1 MTVNTQELR
10 EALAALNAEA
20 GIDAWYDM
28 GDDIYENAPDGVSPI
43 PETDQRFIVQANP
56 ATVSALLDE
65 IDALRAELQ
74 AWQWQPIETAPKDGT
89 RVLLWIEWSD
99 VPVVGEFSHDRW
111 WADTEHHE
119 VSCGAYCY
127 GGSVSSDKNMK
138 PTHWHPL
145 PLPPDPPQGET
156 A

>member
-20 GIDAWYDM
+20 GIDAWCDM

-74 AWQWQPIETAPKDGT
+74 ARQWQPIETAPHETLVVLGWYESGVFKQEIALASAGERYPDGY
-89 RVLLWIEWSD
+89 SN
-99 VPVVGEFSHDRW
+99 RW
-111 WADTEHHE
+111 WHGRA
-119 VSCGAYCY
+119 
-127 GGSVSSDKNMK
+127 
-138 PTHWHPL
+138 THWM

>member
-1 MTVNTQELR
+1 MDLIERLLRSVNWDVVDDGDR
-10 EALAALNAEA
+10 MPDDPAVKCVFVDMRPDDFEALLHEAA
-20 GIDAWYDM
+20 
-28 GDDIYENAPDGVSPI
+28 
-43 PETDQRFIVQANP
+43 
-56 ATVSALLDE
+56 
-65 IDALRAELQ
+65 DALEAAREDG
-74 AWQWQPIETAPKDGT
+74 WQPMETAPKDGT

-111 WADTEHHE
+111 WADTEHYE

-145 PLPPDPPQGET
+145 PPPPAIDQARGKGVAE
-156 A
+156 